1 MKPSFKEGFTLIELL
16 IVIAVIGV
24 MATTLMVLINPQRQL
39 AKARDSERRSHLFA
53 LLASIYQYSAE
64 HSGALPDTDGDPE
77 TSNFPTALTCI
88 GNQSP
93 CYNLAGAGEDDT
105 IVPDYMAVLPL
116 DPSTGTQANTGYF
129 IYVDANNRI
138 VASASGEI
146 EPSIVE
152 TR

>member
-1 MKPSFKEGFTLIELL
+1 MRKGFTLIELL
-16 IVIAVIGV
+16 IVIAIIGV
-24 MATTLMVLINPQRQL
+24 LATTLMVVINPQRQL

-77 TSNFPTALTCI
+77 TSNFPTTLTCI
-88 GNQSP
+88 GTQSP
-93 CYNLAGAGEDDT
+93 CYNLASAGGTDP
-105 IVPDYMAVLPL
+105 IVPEYMAVLPL
-116 DPSTGTQANTGYF
+116 DPKTGTQANTGYL
-129 IYVDANNRI
+129 IYVDANNRV

-146 EPSIVE
+146 DLSIVE